1 LLAIID
7 LVAWHHLCI
16 TAAMPIHRFHQHHG
30 NNIRLLDDRTVAF
43 RESSF
48 AHGISFSDRPLHPM
62 ELFLVE
68 IEKTERGWSGH
79 LRIGLTQ
86 HRPDDRI
93 PLPQYA
99 LPDLANMPPYRSW
112 IFAVTKSQNHYYDAV
127 TTSSEPPPIKTAT
140 SLSDASPGVAGP
152 RPYRSVLGDSDYVY
166 TYQGLFHRS
175 VLRSV
180 SQQAQETSSDDE
192 SAVTPASSSPDGSG
206 STGGGTMEDSVLPTD
221 VGSRIGILYVVTGDG
236 ETAEMHFILNGEDQG
251 PCARGIPYKAE
262 PLFAVV
268 DVYGTTKQIRIVQLS
283 CVATLQNACRD
294 CILQHVQKERI
305 GQLPIPMQMKEYL
318 QYEA

>member
-1 LLAIID
+1 M
-7 LVAWHHLCI
+7 
-16 TAAMPIHRFHQHHG
+16 MPIHRFHAHHG
-30 NNIRLLDDRTVAF
+30 INIRLLDDRTVAF

-48 AHGISFSDRPLHPM
+48 AHGIGFSDRPLHPM

-86 HRPDDRI
+86 HCPDKRMV
-93 PLPQYA
+93 LPQYA
-99 LPDLANMPPYRSW
+99 LPDLANMLPNRSW
-112 IFAVTKSQNHYYDAV
+112 IFAVTKPQNRYSEALSSGD
-127 TTSSEPPPIKTAT
+127 TITSSMSA
-140 SLSDASPGVAGP
+140 ASSSSS

-180 SQQAQETSSDDE
+180 STQGQSQQEVSSDDE
-192 SAVTPASSSPDGSG
+192 GSTSSSPETGASPSATDDSG
-206 STGGGTMEDSVLPTD
+206 VLPTD

-251 PCARGIPYKAE
+251 PCARGIPYKKE
-262 PLFAVV
+262 PLYAVV

-294 CILQHVQKERI
+294 CILQHVRKECI
-305 GQLPIPMQMKEYL
+305 AQLPIPMQMKEYL
-318 QYEA
+318 QYEAS